1 MFNVSSVC
9 SPNSSILILV
19 FFSFSFLMSQS
30 DGMGIELN
38 GKGLQL
44 KEGRRKRSTTGKG
57 GRSELLSS
65 SACEEGSRQRS
76 KMGCRQQR
84 NVGHSLALAPCACL
98 CVHRVHPALKT
109 FDETVLY
116 RPVLLDMEA
125 SRDVRSLKI
134 C

>member
-98 CVHRVHPALKT
+98 CT
-109 FDETVLY
+109 QS
-116 RPVLLDMEA
+116 A
-125 SRDVRSLKI
+125 SSFENVR
-134 C
+134 